1 MTKLEELKSEADTT
15 STPTKHHTN
24 KETTDDPTT

>member
-1 MTKLEELKSEADTT
+1 MHLTGVLLDTT